1 MADDIA
7 VLGIKVDSRQVKT
20 ADKDLDKLAKTSTK
34 TAKATDGLTGSSKKA
49 TDSLSLQSKTTVT
62 STKATDALG
71 AATKTT
77 SMATTGMT
85 RAIKGATAAILTYIG
100 ARAAGALKQYADDF
114 TSIENRLKQV
124 TNSTK
129 ELNDVTAKLFE
140 VSRRTRS
147 GITDTTTLFQ
157 RLSLASD
164 DLGLSQTE
172 LIRITETINKSFA
185 VSGATAAE
193 TAGAVRQLAQGLA
206 AGALRG
212 DEFNSVAEQAPEIM
226 RAISKETGLAI
237 GALRE
242 FAATGGITAEIV
254 VNALQGIEDE
264 IDVKFSQSIATFEQK
279 TVLATNSLIEFAGRS
294 EGLRAAVSVAG
305 DTLVLGA
312 EALAFFLENLGL
324 ITALIVARSVPAI
337 ASLAFTYGTAT
348 TAAGF
353 LTIATRGLSAAM
365 ALLGGPFGLAAVA
378 AVALFT
384 YLSAADEA
392 ESSTDRLAK
401 RTAEL
406 NRELADLGTLKQ
418 LTDRSQSVRE
428 ELFKTQQVID
438 ELQKKNDA
446 IDIYGGI
453 GPFEDQLVTLR
464 NKAEL
469 LVTELKLVDDK
480 LEDVFV
486 RKLDDQ
492 LKGARELGSGTG
504 ELTKAITGVIA
515 KLKEENTL
523 LRLTTRA
530 ASLYVRLTKAGV
542 SATSDF
548 GKQIKKLNDQLFDEK
563 DRIEAVAKA
572 QRDQAEAARELIQE
586 QKEAAREQE
595 RQAKKA
601 TKASE
606 KAAEQL
612 RKQWTDTR
620 DIVAGV
626 FVDMVEGGGNAFDI
640 LLNAFKSMLVRMVA
654 IAAANKVLIAVG
666 FAGAAGGAAADGG
679 VGTDDLISAG
689 SKLFDTQ
696 SALSSFAGT
705 PAGQAIADAG
715 GAIPLLS
722 GLGGAI
728 SGFGQ
733 SGLKGGVAGGAG
745 GFFGAKAGAA
755 LGSALLPGIG
765 TIIGSALGGLL
776 GGSLGAGLFGGKFE
790 KQSVGIEFS
799 VGDAGLIAQ
808 AFENQVSKSGLFG
821 GGASRTFR
829 EDLDPA
835 TLQAFSGVFEA
846 TTQAVI
852 DGFELL
858 GRDIGQE
865 RIDPFRKTSFQVNLG
880 EDEVANA
887 QAIADFFGTVGQ
899 QLVDI
904 IGGSSITFGRMVEL
918 SGALKSV
925 NGVLGQL
932 NTTLFESSIEGAEAA
947 ERLIAAAG
955 GVEALSVAS
964 QTFFNL
970 FVETRTAF
978 EVLSDD
984 LGVIVESIG
993 ESLPG
998 TRQGF
1003 TDLVQGLDKTTE
1015 SGQEAFVT
1023 LINLASQAN
1032 DYYSELERLEAE
1044 RAQSLVSV
1052 SMTALNQVRLTNAIE
1067 RARITA
1073 AFDIDLANIE
1083 SRITDT
1089 KSTIKTLT
1097 QISSSL
1103 DRAIDSL
1110 SDDRLESRI
1119 GVRETAQAT
1128 LASAIATARSGGSI
1142 ADLNLNDAINEVAKP
1157 SEDLFGSFTDYLR
1170 DFQIANNAL
1179 AALKQA
1185 SGDQLSIEERTLI
1198 VLEEEKTILKEG
1210 FEAQIRIL
1218 TAQLQS
1224 ISGGTVN
1231 VVQGVPIQPP
1241 AFAHGGSHSGG
1252 VRMVGERGPE
1262 LEFTGPS
1269 RIMSN
1274 ADIMSSMN
1282 NADVKAELKQLRADL
1297 NSGMFAVARNTMQT
1311 AKLLDRWDGDGL
1323 PAERTV

>member
-20 ADKDLDKLAKTSTK
+20 ADKDLDRLAKTSTK

-49 TDSLSLQSKTTVT
+49 SDSLSVQSKTTVT

-77 SMATTGMT
+77 SAATNGMT

-124 TNSTK
+124 TSSTA
-129 ELNDVTAKLFE
+129 ELNKVTAKLFE

-147 GITDTTTLFQ
+147 GITDTATLFQ

-226 RAISKETGLAI
+226 RAISKETGLTI

-264 IDVKFSQSIATFEQK
+264 IDIKFSKSVATFEQK

-305 DTLVLGA
+305 DALILGA

-324 ITALIVARSVPAI
+324 ITALVVARTIPAI

-392 ESSTDRLAK
+392 EDSTKKLAQ

-453 GPFEDQLVTLR
+453 GPFEDQLITLR

-492 LKGARELGSGTG
+492 LKGAKELGSGTG

-523 LRLTTRA
+523 LRLTARG
-530 ASLYVRLTKAGV
+530 ASLYIRLTKAGV

-548 GKQIKKLNDQLFDEK
+548 GKEIKKLNDQLFDEK
-563 DRIEAVAKA
+563 DRLEAVAQKK
-572 QRDQAEAARELIQE
+572 RDDAEATRELAQE

-595 RQAKKA
+595 RQAKRA

-612 RKQWTDTR
+612 RKQWVDTR
-620 DIVAGV
+620 DVVAGV
-626 FVDMVEGGGNAFDI
+626 FVDMVQSGGNAFDT
-640 LLNAFKSMLVRMVA
+640 LLNAFKTMLIRMIAV
-654 IAAANKVLIAVG
+654 AAANRVLVAVG
-666 FAGAAGGAAADGG
+666 FGGATAGGGLGAG
-679 VGTDDLISAG
+679 DLISAG
-689 SKLFDTQ
+689 SKLFDAE

-705 PAGQAIADAG
+705 SAGEAIAGAG
-715 GAIPLLS
+715 GAIPLAS
-722 GLGGAI
+722 GAAGAI
-728 SGFGQ
+728 SGFQQ
-733 SGLKGGVAGGAG
+733 SGIKGAATGFAG
-745 GFFGAKAGAA
+745 GFGGAQLGAA
-755 LGSALLPGIG
+755 IGTAILPGIG
-765 TIIGSALGGLL
+765 TIIGSVLL
-776 GGSLGAGLFGGKFE
+776 GAIGGKLGAGLFGGPFE
-790 KQSVGIEFS
+790 KQSVGVELT
-799 VGDAGLIAQ
+799 VGEEGLIAQ

-821 GGASRTFR
+821 GGETRTFR
-829 EDLDPA
+829 EDLDPTAA
-835 TLQAFSGVFEA
+835 TALSAAFDA
-846 TTQAVI
+846 TRMTVV
-852 DGFELL
+852 DGFNTLGLEFDEGLL
-858 GRDIGQE
+858 DF
-865 RIDPFRKTSFQVNLG
+865 FRKTSFQINFG
-880 EDEVANA
+880 SDELANNKA
-887 QAIADFFGTVGQ
+887 LADFFNEVGQ
-899 QLVDI
+899 QMVNFA
-904 IGGSSITFGRMVEL
+904 GGASISFERMVEL
-918 SGALKSV
+918 STALTSV
-925 NGVLGQL
+925 NSILGQL
-932 NTTLFESSIEGAEAA
+932 NDTLFESSIEGAEAA

-955 GVEALSVAS
+955 GVEALANAS
-964 QTFFNL
+964 QVFFNL
-970 FVETRTAF
+970 FIETRTAF
-978 EVLSDD
+978 EILSDD
-984 LGVIVESIG
+984 LGFIIESIG

-1003 TDLVQGLDKTTE
+1003 VNLVQGLDKTTE
-1015 SGQEAFVT
+1015 SGQTAFVT
-1023 LINLASQAN
+1023 LISLSEQAN
-1032 DYYSELERLEAE
+1032 AYYAELERLEAE
-1044 RAQSLVSV
+1044 RSANVFGAGSAAANEASFQLAV
-1052 SMTALNQVRLTNAIE
+1052 L
-1067 RARITA
+1067 RARA
-1073 AFDIDLANIE
+1073 MRVFEAQMSVIDSRIDSTKANI
-1083 SRITDT
+1083 TN
-1089 KSTIKTLT
+1089 LT
-1097 QISSSL
+1097 AISSAL
-1103 DRAIDSL
+1103 DRAINSL

-1119 GVRETAQAT
+1119 GARETAQAT
-1128 LASAIATARSGGSI
+1128 LASAIATARGGGSI
-1142 ADLNLNDAINEVAKP
+1142 ADLDLTDAIGEVAKP
-1157 SEDLFGSFTDYLR
+1157 SQDLFGSFTDYLR

-1179 AALKQA
+1179 AALRDETDKQ
-1185 SGDQLSIEERTLI
+1185 LTIEEQVLAVLI
-1198 VLEEEKTILKEG
+1198 EEKTILQDG
-1210 FEAQIRIL
+1210 FNALLQQFQA
-1218 TAQLQS
+1218 TAQSLAS
-1224 ISGGTVN
+1224 SGIN
-1231 VVQGVPIQPP
+1231 VVEGVPTPVP

-1252 VRMVGERGPE
+1252 VRVVGEQGPE

-1274 ADIMSSMN
+1274 SDIMNAMNSS
-1282 NADVKAELKQLRADL
+1282 DIKAELRQLRADL